1 MKSLRDYLP
10 ESFGYYPTDSLSPIS
25 GGLTNS
31 RQLNNSCPFKVNDK
45 VKIDAGSQ
53 QYADAVGTVEKIRER
68 TIFVKMKDGSI
79 HKFKEESVALDN
91 GPSTLEQSYARS
103 LRNLRLLA
111 GLSDDVK

>member
-10 ESFGYYPTDSLSPIS
+10 ESFGYFPTDSLSPIS
-25 GGLTNS
+25 GGHTNS
-31 RQLNNSCPFKVNDK
+31 RQLTNGCPLKVKDK

-53 QYADAVGTVEKIRER
+53 KYADAVGTVEKIRER
-68 TIFVKMKDGSI
+68 TIFVKMEDGTL

-103 LRNLRLLA
+103 LRNLRLMA
-111 GLSDDVK
+111 GLTDDDK